1 MNDEQS
7 KRIAEAA
14 EAIVQATEALED
26 AREVLQDRRFE
37 SDVERERQAASGL
50 LASRV
55 DSAARRIEDAV
66 RKSAVAAAAAARPGA
81 YERYKEAI
89 AAAGKGRSLG
99 KTITDQDGSPAKR
112 ARAEEAIGQLS
123 LALDIAAGLV
133 FTKDESLPEERPD
146 EAPAEVAVAEDS

>member
-14 EAIVQATEALED
+14 EAVVQATEALDD
-26 AREVLQDRRFE
+26 AREVLQDRRFD

-55 DSAARRIEDAV
+55 DGAARRIEDAV
-66 RKSAVAAAAAARPGA
+66 RKSAVAAATTARAGAYKRYMEAAA
-81 YERYKEAI
+81 
-89 AAAGKGRSLG
+89 AANKGRSLG

-112 ARAEEAIGQLS
+112 ARAEEAIEELNR
-123 LALDIAAGLV
+123 ALQTAADLV
-133 FTKDESLPEERPD
+133 FTE
-146 EAPAEVAVAEDS
+146 